1 MKRHSFTLSTIAFIL
16 ALTIKATGQSSG
28 DIYEQI
34 EKLKTSGTVLY
45 IAAHPDDENTRLITW
60 LSKEKKFRTAYLS
73 LTRGDGGQNLIGS
86 ELGIDLG
93 LIRTRELMAARAI
106 DGGEQFFS
114 RAYDFGFSKTPDET
128 LTLWEREKVLEDI
141 VTVIRNI
148 QPDIIICRF
157 PPDSRAGHGH
167 HSSSAILAAEA
178 FKAAADPKRF
188 QVNTAQPTTWS
199 AKRIYWNTFNFGS
212 NNTTSEQQLKIDV
225 GAFNPILG
233 KSYGEL
239 SAESRSQHKSQGF
252 GVPSQRGTQTEYFL
266 PVDGDTLVKDLFENM
281 SNYLATSSKA
291 GHETELKIDSILRNY
306 DFSNPS
312 ASVPELLQ
320 LKKMFTKLPGYTPT
334 FRKVQELDK
343 IILQCLG
350 LWVAAYSFQ
359 EGYATGDTIH
369 VNFQAICRNYT
380 GVKLEVLNN
389 EILSGDTTTL
399 LENQKNFNRKLILT
413 SRTKTTQPYWLE
425 APIKQNLFDV
435 RDMEQN
441 TMPWSAPAAFIH
453 YKVYIDGTVIV
464 TKVPVTFKLTDPVRG
479 ELFRPLVIKPILTG
493 HLSEQ
498 ISLFTN
504 SNERKFKLKIQHNA
518 SGTDS
523 FLISAT
529 LPSSQHWATTFKDTF
544 LVFNGKEEKTI
555 FYSVQLT
562 GNGDFQDTILF
573 HYRQKES
580 STLYEMR
587 GQKEISYDHIPK
599 ITWFPPL
606 HSRLIASPVKTVN
619 KKILYIK
626 GAGDEVADMLRQLN
640 IEVKE
645 VTAAEIENLPLEP
658 YDAIV
663 TGIRAYNTDQNLPAV
678 FTKIMD
684 YIQQG
689 GSFIVQYNTNS
700 NLHPVK
706 FMAPYPYQISRNR
719 VTEEQA
725 TVTLT
730 QPEHPVFNYPN
741 KITNQDFDGWIQERG
756 LYFATKADSSYTN
769 LLLMNDKGEQPQ
781 EGSMIYCNYGKG
793 KYIYTGISFFRQ
805 LPAGVPGAFRLFSN
819 LLAPRTAMK
828 PSGKQR

>member
-1 MKRHSFTLSTIAFIL
+1 MKKASRLLLSIALLL
-16 ALTIKATGQSSG
+16 AISIHVSGQSSG
-28 DIYEQI
+28 EIYEQI

-188 QVNTAQPTTWS
+188 QSNLSNPITWS
-199 AKRIYWNTFNFGS
+199 ARRIYWNTFNFGN

-266 PVDGDTLVKDLFENM
+266 PVDGDTLVKDLFESM
-281 SNYLATSSKA
+281 SNYLATSSKY
-291 GHETELKIDSILRNY
+291 GHDTEIKIDSILKNF
-306 DFSNPS
+306 DFNNPS
-312 ASVPELLQ
+312 SSVPALLQ
-320 LKKMFTKLPGYTPT
+320 LKKMFTKLPGYSPT

-343 IILQCLG
+343 IILQCMG
-350 LWVAAYSFQ
+350 VWVAAYSFQ
-359 EGYATGDTIH
+359 EGYATGDTLH

-380 GVKLEVLNN
+380 GVQLEISNTGL
-389 EILSGDTTTL
+389 ISGDTNSV
-399 LENQKNFNRKLILT
+399 LEIQKNFNRKLILT
-413 SRTKTTQPYWLE
+413 ARTKTTQPYWLE
-425 APIKQNLFDV
+425 APIKHNLFDV
-435 RDMEQN
+435 KDLSQN
-441 TMPWSAPAAFIH
+441 TLPWSPPAG
-453 YKVYIDGTVIV
+453 YINYRISVDGTLIES
-464 TKVPVTFKLTDPVRG
+464 KVPVTFKLTDPVRG
-479 ELFRPLVIKPILTG
+479 ELFRPLVIKPVLTG
-493 HLSEQ
+493 HLSEH
-498 ISLFTN
+498 ISLFSSSEARTY
-504 SNERKFKLKIQHNA
+504 KLKIQHNGA
-518 SGTDS
+518 STDS
-523 FLISAT
+523 FLISAVM
-529 LPSSQHWATTFKDTF
+529 PSSKHWKTTFRDTL

-555 FYSVQLT
+555 LYKVIAT
-562 GNGDFQDTILF
+562 GNGIFQDTILF
-573 HYRQKES
+573 HYRQFQEAVKSEL
-580 STLYEMR
+580 TGL
-587 GQKEISYDHIPK
+587 KEISYDHIPK

-606 HSRLIASPVKTVN
+606 QSRLISAPVKTVN

-645 VTAAEIENLPLEP
+645 VTAAEIENINLEM

-663 TGIRAYNTDQNLPAV
+663 SGIRAYNTDQNLPAV
-678 FTKIMD
+678 FPKIMD

-706 FMAPYPYQISRNR
+706 FMAPFPYQISRNR

-725 TVTLT
+725 TVTFT

-741 KITNQDFDGWIQERG
+741 KITEQDFEGWIQERG
-756 LYFATKADSSYTN
+756 LYFATKADSSYIN

-793 KYIYTGISFFRQ
+793 KYIYTGLSFFRQ
-805 LPAGVPGAFRLFSN
+805 LPAGVPGAFKLFSN
-819 LLAPRTAMK
+819 LLAPRTDNKA
-828 PSGKQR
+828 SGK

>member
-1 MKRHSFTLSTIAFIL
+1 MKKASSILLSIAMFL
-16 ALTIKATGQSSG
+16 AIASPARSQSSG
-28 DIYEQI
+28 EIYQQI
-34 EKLKTSGTVLY
+34 EKLKTSATILY

-93 LIRTRELMAARAI
+93 LIRTRELMAARSI
-106 DGGEQFFS
+106 DGGEQFFT

-178 FKAAADPKRF
+178 FKAAADIKRF
-188 QVNTAQPTTWS
+188 QSDPTNPITWS
-199 AKRIYWNTFNFGS
+199 AKRIYWNTFNFGN
-212 NNTTSEQQLKIDV
+212 NNTTSEQQLKFDV

-252 GVPSQRGTQTEYFL
+252 GVPSQRGTQIEYFL
-266 PVDGDTLVKDLFENM
+266 PVDGDTLVKDLFANM
-281 SNYLATSSKA
+281 GNYLITSSNY
-291 GHETELKIDSILRNY
+291 GHQTELKIDSILQHF
-306 DFSNPS
+306 DFNNPS
-312 ASVPELLQ
+312 GSVPALLQ

-350 LWVAAYSFQ
+350 IWVAAYSFQ
-359 EGYATGDTIH
+359 EGYATGDTLH
-369 VNFQAICRNYT
+369 VNFQAICRNYN
-380 GVKLEVLNN
+380 GVQLGIKNN
-389 EILSGDTTTL
+389 GLMIGDTTTQ
-399 LENQKNFNRKLILT
+399 LEIQKNFNRKLILNSIST
-413 SRTKTTQPYWLE
+413 TTQPYWLE
-425 APIKQNLFDV
+425 SPIKHNLFDV
-435 RDMEQN
+435 KDNSQN
-441 TMPWSAPAAFIH
+441 TLPWSAPAAYIH
-453 YKVYIDGTVIV
+453 YSVSVDGTVIES
-464 TKVPVTFKLTDPVRG
+464 KVPVTFKLTDPVRG
-479 ELFRPLVIKPILTG
+479 EIFRPLVIKPVLTG
-493 HLSEQ
+493 HLNEQ
-498 ISLFTN
+498 TSLFPSGKDRN
-504 SNERKFKLKIQHNA
+504 YKLKIQHN
-518 SGTDS
+518 SSDTDS
-523 FLISAT
+523 FLISASI
-529 LPSSQHWATTFKDTF
+529 PSSQHWKITFRDTL
-544 LVFNGKEEKTI
+544 LVFNGREEKTI
-555 FYSVQLT
+555 QYKVSVNGSGNFQDTLIFHYKPYQSSAKVQLT
-562 GNGDFQDTILF
+562 GL
-573 HYRQKES
+573 
-580 STLYEMR
+580 
-587 GQKEISYDHIPK
+587 KEISYDHIPK

-606 HSRLIASPVKTVN
+606 HSRLIASSVKTAN
-619 KKILYIK
+619 KKVLYIK
-626 GAGDEVADMLRQLN
+626 GAGDEVADMIRQLN

-645 VTAAEIENLPLEP
+645 VTAAEIENINLET

-663 TGIRAYNTDQNLPAV
+663 TGIRAYNTDQGLPSV
-678 FTKIMD
+678 FSKIME

-725 TVTLT
+725 TVTFT
-730 QPEHPVFNYPN
+730 QPEHPVFNFPN
-741 KITNQDFDGWIQERG
+741 KITEQDFEGWIQERG

-781 EGSMIYCNYGKG
+781 EGSLIYCNYGKG

-805 LPAGVPGAFRLFSN
+805 LPAGVPGAFKLFSN
-819 LLAPRTAMK
+819 LIAPRTDKK
-828 PSGKQR
+828 PTGK

>member
-1 MKRHSFTLSTIAFIL
+1 MK
-16 ALTIKATGQSSG
+16 KATHILLSVALYLAMASPVLGQTSG
-28 DIYEQI
+28 EIYEQI

-106 DGGEQFFS
+106 DGGEQFFT

-167 HSSSAILAAEA
+167 HSSSAILATEA
-178 FKAAADPKRF
+178 FKAAADNKRF
-188 QVNTAQPTTWS
+188 QSDPKNPITWR

-212 NNTTSEQQLKIDV
+212 NNTTSEQQLKFDV
-225 GAFNPILG
+225 GTFNPILG

-266 PVDGDTLVKDLFENM
+266 PVDGDTLVKDLFANM
-281 SNYLATSSKA
+281 SNYLITTSNH
-291 GHETELKIDSILRNY
+291 GHETELKIDSILQQF

-312 ASVPELLQ
+312 GSVPALLQ
-320 LKKMFTKLPGYTPT
+320 LKKMFTKLPGYSPT

-350 LWVAAYSFQ
+350 IWVAAYSFQ
-359 EGYATGDTIH
+359 EGYAIGDSLH
-369 VNFQAICRNYT
+369 VNFQAICRNYS
-380 GVKLEVLNN
+380 GVQFSVLNN
-389 EILSGDTTTL
+389 GLITGDTSTQ
-399 LENQKNFNRKLILT
+399 LEIQKNFNRKLILKSIST
-413 SRTKTTQPYWLE
+413 TTQPYWLE
-425 APIKQNLFDV
+425 SPIKNNLFDV
-435 RDMEQN
+435 KDKTQN
-441 TMPWSAPAAFIH
+441 TLPWSAPAAYIY
-453 YKVYIDGTVIV
+453 YKVSVNGTVIES
-464 TKVPVTFKLTDPVRG
+464 KVPVTFKLTDPVRG
-479 ELFRPLVIKPILTG
+479 EIFRPLVIKPVLTG
-493 HLSEQ
+493 HLNEQ
-498 ISLFTN
+498 TSLFSSGKDRN
-504 SNERKFKLKIQHNA
+504 FKLKIQHN
-518 SGTDS
+518 SSDTDS
-523 FLISAT
+523 FLISASIPT
-529 LPSSQHWATTFKDTF
+529 SQHWKINFRDTL
-544 LVFNGKEEKTI
+544 LVFNGREEKTI
-555 FYSVQLT
+555 HYKVTANGS
-562 GNGDFQDTILF
+562 GNFQDTLIF
-573 HYRQKES
+573 HYKPYKS
-580 STLYEMR
+580 SSKSRLTGL
-587 GQKEISYDHIPK
+587 KEISYDHIPK

-606 HSRLIASPVKTVN
+606 HSRLISSPVKTVN
-619 KKILYIK
+619 KKVLYIK
-626 GAGDEVADMLRQLN
+626 GAGDDVADMIRQLN

-645 VTAAEIENLPLEP
+645 VTAAEIENINLET

-663 TGIRAYNTDQNLPAV
+663 TGIRAYNTDQGLPSV
-678 FTKIMD
+678 FSKIMD
-684 YIQQG
+684 YIRQG

-706 FMAPYPYQISRNR
+706 FMAPFPYQISRNR

-725 TVTLT
+725 TVTFT

-741 KITNQDFDGWIQERG
+741 EITEQDFEGWIQERG
-756 LYFATKADSSYTN
+756 LYFATKTDSSYTN

-781 EGSMIYCNYGKG
+781 EGALIYCNYGKG

-805 LPAGVPGAFRLFSN
+805 LPAGVPGAFKLFSN
-819 LLAPRTAMK
+819 LIAPRADNK
-828 PSGKQR
+828 PIVK